1 MFTLLL
7 SATRPRQWSK
17 NFLVFIACLTSGNA
31 FDLEVWP
38 KLLLAFLIFTSSSAS
53 MYLINDVY
61 DKDVDSNH
69 PKKKYRSIASG
80 QLSSRTA
87 LLAAAG
93 LMSISFIGV
102 FTLPKRSLLILASYF
117 FMTVLYS
124 LKLKSI
130 RVIEIL
136 IVSTGFVLRIWFGAS
151 AITVP
156 MSVWLCI
163 SVYSGSTMIVIA
175 KRHAELKL
183 HDPQIV
189 RAVVLKYK
197 QKTLQIAGFI
207 ASLCLITSYVLW
219 TLFGQQDAITQRLL
233 LYISCIPFI
242 VGVIKFYHEDR
253 THGVEEPEEFL
264 LSNRTMQ
271 ISGALFLSLLISGIF
286 VNS

>member
-1 MFTLLL
+1 MFSLLL

-31 FDLEVWP
+31 FELEVWP
-38 KLLLAFLIFTSSSAS
+38 KLLLAFLIFTSASAS

-61 DKDVDSNH
+61 DRDVDANH

-80 QLSSRTA
+80 QLSSRAA
-87 LLAAAG
+87 LLAATG
-93 LMSISFIGV
+93 LMSISFIAV
-102 FTLPKRSLLILASYF
+102 FALPKKSLLILAGYLL
-117 FMTVLYS
+117 MTVLYS
-124 LKLKSI
+124 LKLKSV
-130 RVIEIL
+130 RLIEIL
-136 IVSTGFVLRIWFGAS
+136 VVSTGFVLRIWFGAS
-151 AITVP
+151 AINVP
-156 MSVWLCI
+156 MSVWLCV

-175 KRHAELKL
+175 KRHAELRM

-207 ASLCLITSYVLW
+207 TSLCLISSYVLW
-219 TLFGQQDAITQRLL
+219 TLFGQQDTITQRLF

-242 VGVIKFYHEDR
+242 VGVIKFHYQDR
-253 THGVEEPEEFL
+253 TRGVEEPEEFL
-264 LSNRTMQ
+264 LSDRIMQ
-271 ISGALFLSLLISGIF
+271 ISGTLFLSLLIFGIF

>member
-1 MFTLLL
+1 MFSLLL

-31 FDLEVWP
+31 FDLAVWP
-38 KLLLAFLIFTSSSAS
+38 KLLLAFLIFTSASAS

-102 FTLPKRSLLILASYF
+102 FALPKKSLIILAAYLL
-117 FMTVLYS
+117 MTVLYS

-136 IVSTGFVLRIWFGAS
+136 VVSTGFVLRIWFGAS
-151 AITVP
+151 AINVP
-156 MSVWLCI
+156 MSVWLCV

-175 KRHAELKL
+175 KRNAELRL
-183 HDPQIV
+183 HDSQIV
-189 RAVVLKYK
+189 RSVVLGYK
-197 QKTLQIAGFI
+197 QKTLQIAGLI
-207 ASLCLITSYVLW
+207 TALCLITSYVLW
-219 TLFGQQDAITQRLL
+219 TLFGQQETITQRPF
-233 LYISCIPFI
+233 LYVSSIPFI
-242 VGVIKFYHEDR
+242 VGVITFCHEDR
-253 THGVEEPEEFL
+253 TRGVEEPEEFL
-264 LSNRTMQ
+264 LSDRTMR
-271 ISGALFLSLLISGIF
+271 ISGILFLSLLIFGIF

>member
-102 FTLPKRSLLILASYF
+102 FTLPKKSLLILASYF

-151 AITVP
+151 AINVP

-175 KRHAELKL
+175 KRNAELRL
-183 HDPQIV
+183 HDSQIV
-189 RAVVLKYK
+189 RSVVLGYK

-253 THGVEEPEEFL
+253 TRGVEEPEEFL

>member
-31 FDLEVWP
+31 FDLKVWP

-151 AITVP
+151 AINVP

>member
-38 KLLLAFLIFTSSSAS
+38 KLLLAFWIFTSASAS

-61 DKDVDSNH
+61 DKDVDANH

-93 LMSISFIGV
+93 LMSISFIAV
-102 FTLPKRSLLILASYF
+102 FALPKKSLLILAGYLL
-117 FMTVLYS
+117 MTVLYS
-124 LKLKSI
+124 LKLKSV
-130 RVIEIL
+130 RLIEIL
-136 IVSTGFVLRIWFGAS
+136 VVSTGFVLRIWFGAS
-151 AITVP
+151 AINVP
-156 MSVWLCI
+156 MSVWLCV
-163 SVYSGSTMIVIA
+163 SVYSGSTTIVIA
-175 KRHAELKL
+175 KRHAELRM
-183 HDPQIV
+183 HNPQIV
-189 RAVVLKYK
+189 RSVVQKYK
-197 QKTLQIAGFI
+197 QNTLQIAGFI
-207 ASLCLITSYVLW
+207 TSLCLITSYVLW
-219 TLFGQQDAITQRLL
+219 TLFGQQDTITQRLF

-242 VGVIKFYHEDR
+242 VGVIKFHHQDR
-253 THGVEEPEEFL
+253 TRGVEEPEEFL
-264 LSNRTMQ
+264 LSDRTMQ
-271 ISGALFLSLLISGIF
+271 ISGALFLSLLIFGIF

>member
-17 NFLVFIACLTSGNA
+17 NFLVFIAGLTSGNA

-38 KLLLAFLIFTSSSAS
+38 KLLLAFLIFTSASAS

-61 DKDVDSNH
+61 DKDVDANH

-80 QLSSRTA
+80 QLSSRAA

-93 LMSISFIGV
+93 LMSISFIEV
-102 FTLPKRSLLILASYF
+102 FALPRKSLIILAGYLL
-117 FMTVLYS
+117 MTVLYS
-124 LKLKSI
+124 LKLKSV
-130 RVIEIL
+130 RLIEIL
-136 IVSTGFVLRIWFGAS
+136 VVSTGFVLRIWFGAS
-151 AITVP
+151 AINVP
-156 MSVWLCI
+156 MYVWLCV

-175 KRHAELKL
+175 KRHAELRM

-207 ASLCLITSYVLW
+207 TSLCLISSYVLW
-219 TLFGQQDAITQRLL
+219 TLFGQQDTITQRLF

-242 VGVIKFYHEDR
+242 VGVIKFHYQDR
-253 THGVEEPEEFL
+253 TRGVEEPEEFL
-264 LSNRTMQ
+264 LSDRTMQ
-271 ISGALFLSLLISGIF
+271 ISGTLFLSLLIFGIF